1 MPPMVGHGLSE
12 VWVGAD
18 EGVGV
23 GIGVGVGV
31 GVGGGDRS
39 EGDLGVQSPASLPH
53 STETQC
59 STFIQRPS
67 GNFMKLF
74 LSPGEYAH

>member
-1 MPPMVGHGLSE
+1 MLPIVGHGLSG

-18 EGVGV
+18 VVGA
-23 GIGVGVGV
+23 GIGAEV

-53 STETQC
+53 STETQ
-59 STFIQRPS
+59 
-67 GNFMKLF
+67 
-74 LSPGEYAH
+74 

>member
-1 MPPMVGHGLSE
+1 MVGHGLSE

-53 STETQC
+53 STETQ
-59 STFIQRPS
+59 
-67 GNFMKLF
+67 
-74 LSPGEYAH
+74 

>member
-1 MPPMVGHGLSE
+1 MLPIVGHGLSG

-18 EGVGV
+18 EGVGA
-23 GIGVGVGV
+23 GIGAEVGV

-53 STETQC
+53 STETQ
-59 STFIQRPS
+59 
-67 GNFMKLF
+67 
-74 LSPGEYAH
+74 